1 MSIVLQHRSKTF
13 WNTTPLSQL
22 STAEW
27 EALCDGCAKCCL
39 HKLEDEADG
48 EVYYTDLACHLLDLQ
63 QCRCGDYPNRH
74 INVPDCI
81 AFNADDVG
89 KMHWLPDTCAYRL
102 RYLGEPLYDWH
113 YLISGSRESIHAAG
127 ESVRGFAE
135 HDCGQDLEEHII
147 DFKP

>member
-1 MSIVLQHRSKTF
+1 MSLHRSKTF
-13 WNTTPLSQL
+13 WNTTPLVDL
-22 STAEW
+22 TREEW

-39 HKLEDEADG
+39 HKLEDEDDG
-48 EVYYTDLACHLLDLQ
+48 QVYYTDIACHLLDLHH
-63 QCRCGDYPNRH
+63 CRCGDYPNRH

-81 AFNADDVG
+81 AFGADDVG

-113 YLISGSRESIHAAG
+113 YLISGSRETIHTAG

-135 HDCGQDLEEHII
+135 RDCGQDLQEHII
-147 DFKP
+147 EFKP